1 MFFVVVLV
9 TMGDKRR
16 RDTISNKQT
25 TEVER
30 KEGKERK
37 ERDGLVRETDG
48 GGLQRSK
55 RQKKERRIK
64 TELMMMAKSLVVG
77 YFSQYVSQ

>member
-30 KEGKERK
+30 KEGKER
-37 ERDGLVRETDG
+37 ERWVM
-48 GGLQRSK
+48 
-55 RQKKERRIK
+55 ERNRWG
-64 TELMMMAKSLVVG
+64 ELH
-77 YFSQYVSQ
+77 